1 MSPIVVE
8 TNLPYPLYKRGKV
21 RDVYRF
27 GEDKLLIVATDRISA
42 FDHVLPTP
50 IPHKGEILTQLTI
63 FWFNFLEDVIPNH
76 HVKVE
81 LRSLPPEYRLRTMLV
96 KKAVPIPVEFI
107 VRGYLTGTAW
117 NEYVQTGT
125 VWGMKLASGLREA
138 DKLEHPIFTPTLKAT
153 VGHDEPISF
162 ATLAEM
168 IGWENAEYLRD
179 KSIEIYEKA
188 HQYAYERGIIIADM
202 KLEFGWI
209 NGELAIIDE
218 VLTPDS
224 SRFWARD
231 EYEPGK
237 PQVSFDKQFVR
248 DYLTT
253 VWDKNSAPP
262 ELPEEIV
269 KQTYQKYVEAYN
281 RLTGRDF
288 NKIVSQ

>member
-1 MSPIVVE
+1 VPPIVVE

-63 FWFNFLEDVIPNH
+63 FWFNFLEDVMPNH
-76 HVKVE
+76 HVKMA

-125 VWGMKLASGLREA
+125 VWGMKLPSGLREA
-138 DKLEHPIFTPTLKAT
+138 DKLERPIFTPTLKAT

-168 IGWENAEYLRD
+168 IGWENAEYLRE

-209 NGELAIIDE
+209 DGELVIIDE

-288 NKIVSQ
+288 SKIVSQ

>member
-1 MSPIVVE
+1 MSPIVE

-27 GEDKLLIVATDRISA
+27 GENKLIIVATDRISA
-42 FDHVLPTP
+42 FDWVLPTP

-63 FWFNFLEDVIPNH
+63 FWFNFLEDVMPNH

-81 LRSLPPEYRLRTMLV
+81 LRFLPPEYRLRTMLV
-96 KKAVPIPVEFI
+96 KKAVAIPVEFI
-107 VRGYLTGTAW
+107 VRGYLAGAAW
-117 NEYVQTGT
+117 KEYVQTGT
-125 VWGMKLASGLREA
+125 VWGMKLPSGLREA
-138 DKLEHPIFTPTLKAT
+138 DKFEHPIFTPTLKAT

-168 IGWENAEYLRD
+168 IGWGNAEYLRD

-209 NGELAIIDE
+209 DGELAIIDE

>member
-1 MSPIVVE
+1 MPPIVVE

-63 FWFNFLEDVIPNH
+63 FWFNFLEDVMPNH
-76 HVKVE
+76 HVKMA

-125 VWGMKLASGLREA
+125 VWGMKLPSGLREA
-138 DKLEHPIFTPTLKAT
+138 DKLERPIFTPTLKAT

-168 IGWENAEYLRD
+168 IGWENAEYLRE

-209 NGELAIIDE
+209 DGELVIIDE

-288 NKIVSQ
+288 SKIVSQ

>member
-1 MSPIVVE
+1 VSPIVE

-63 FWFNFLEDVIPNH
+63 FWFNFLEGVMPNH

-81 LRSLPPEYRLRTMLV
+81 LRFLPPEYRLRTMLV
-96 KKAVPIPVEFI
+96 KKAVAIPVEFI
-107 VRGYLTGTAW
+107 VRGYLAGAAW
-117 NEYVQTGT
+117 KEYVQTGT
-125 VWGMKLASGLREA
+125 VWGMKLPSGLREA
-138 DKLEHPIFTPTLKAT
+138 DKLERPIFTPTLKAT

-209 NGELAIIDE
+209 DGELAIIDE

>member
-1 MSPIVVE
+1 MSPIVE

-27 GEDKLLIVATDRISA
+27 GENKLIIVATDRISA
-42 FDHVLPTP
+42 FDWVLPTP

-63 FWFNFLEDVIPNH
+63 FWFNFLEDVMPNH

-81 LRSLPPEYRLRTMLV
+81 LRFLPPEYRLRTMLV
-96 KKAVPIPVEFI
+96 KKAVAIPVEFI
-107 VRGYLTGTAW
+107 VRGYLAGAAW
-117 NEYVQTGT
+117 KEYVQTGT
-125 VWGMKLASGLREA
+125 VWGMKLPSGLREA
-138 DKLEHPIFTPTLKAT
+138 DKLERPIFTPTLKAT

-209 NGELAIIDE
+209 DGELAIIDE

>member
-1 MSPIVVE
+1 VSPIVE

-27 GEDKLLIVATDRISA
+27 GENKLIIVATDRISA
-42 FDHVLPTP
+42 FDWVLPTP

-63 FWFNFLEDVIPNH
+63 FWFNFLEDVMPNH

-81 LRSLPPEYRLRTMLV
+81 LRFLPPEYRLRTMLV
-96 KKAVPIPVEFI
+96 KKAVAIPVEFI
-107 VRGYLTGTAW
+107 VRGYLAGAAW
-117 NEYVQTGT
+117 KEYVQTGT
-125 VWGMKLASGLREA
+125 VWGMKLPSGLREA
-138 DKLEHPIFTPTLKAT
+138 DKLERPIFTPTLKAT

-209 NGELAIIDE
+209 DGELAIIDE